1 MKCPICGTALP
12 LSSDRCPDC
21 GFRCG
26 TARPGPAPSS
36 VPGTP
41 PDTWLPPKKPR
52 RGKCCCCA
60 VLVIPVLMVLL
71 GLLLGIGGFVVTEVL
86 PKLDSGF
93 FEEFPVAEAPVQ
105 SLPAEAAEGCFSIRD
120 GAVTF
125 LPEAWEGGAVL
136 RVPGT
141 VDGQT
146 VTAIAPGCFSGCEML
161 TTIVLPE
168 TVTAIGSEAF
178 SGCTALRGLL
188 LPEGTR
194 SIGDGAFSGC
204 VNLESVCVPGSVT
217 AIAPGCMDDCA
228 SLMYIFYDGT
238 FESWNALYSDFITPF
253 TAAVCT
259 DGAYYHGAAG

>member
-1 MKCPICGTALP
+1 MKCPICGTSVP

-26 TARPGPAPSS
+26 NGRSQTAPSS
-36 VPGTP
+36 APGTP
-41 PDTWLPPKKPR
+41 PETWQPPKRSR
-52 RGKCCCCA
+52 RGCCCA
-60 VLVIPVLMVLL
+60 AALLIPLLVLVLL
-71 GLLLGIGGFVVTEVL
+71 LFLGIGQLFAAEVL
-86 PKLDSGF
+86 PETGF
-93 FEEFPVAEAPVQ
+93 FGDFPAMEAPVQ
-105 SLPAEAAEGCFSIRD
+105 SLPAEAAGGCFSIRD

-125 LPEAWEGGAVL
+125 LPEAWEDGAVL
-136 RVPGT
+136 RVPEL

-146 VTAIAPGCFSGCEML
+146 VTAIAPGCFSGCDML

-168 TVTAIGSEAF
+168 TVTAIGDGAF

-188 LPEGTR
+188 VPEGTR
-194 SIGDGAFSGC
+194 TIGEGAFDGC
-204 VNLESVCVPGSVT
+204 VNLESVSVPASVT

-228 SLMYIFYDGT
+228 SLMYIFYDGS